1 MYVALWDS
9 KTPHRPTS
17 ERVSWCLG
25 NLSSLMTPS
34 PGWVSFPNFFV
45 SLFIFYI
52 LSYLLLK
59 TISYLSGCL
68 VSSTSIQKL
77 FCGIC
82 SVFKWSFNE
91 FLAEKVVS
99 LSYSSTIIGLPP
111 LSHFTDKET
120 KTRTCSVTCLRY
132 DCIERSRKGR
142 GTRDQIA
149 NICWIIE
156 AREYQ

>member
-1 MYVALWDS
+1 MYVALWDF

-17 ERVSWCLG
+17 ESASWCLG

-68 VSSTSIQKL
+68 VSSASIQKL
-77 FCGIC
+77 FCGIF
-82 SVFKWSFNE
+82 SVFKWSFNK
-91 FLAEKVVS
+91 FVGEKVVS

-120 KTRTCSVTCLRY
+120 KTRRCSVTCLRY